1 MISNSPAEPAGAP
14 TSRSVEQRFVLV
26 DDIAERVQ
34 SRGGV
39 VVVTRG
45 TPPSSHPLR
54 APVEGASGMLSRF
67 LEGYEGILTN
77 ARDVAAG
84 TLEPRDDGTQDL
96 LVSQVI
102 HTDERQV
109 WFLVEGLVETPLVQ
123 G

>member
-1 MISNSPAEPAGAP
+1 
-14 TSRSVEQRFVLV
+14 
-26 DDIAERVQ
+26 
-34 SRGGV
+34 
-39 VVVTRG
+39 
-45 TPPSSHPLR
+45 
-54 APVEGASGMLSRF
+54 MLSRF

-77 ARDVAAG
+77 ALDVAAG